1 MQLTIDWMVGSV
13 FARKCF
19 VCIEQ
24 EKQWRAEYVNEL
36 CGLKHQARICPAKG
50 SLSWTTERV
59 LQLVSCIQFA
69 SKLWL
74 GNKTF
79 SSVYGINPKEIQN
92 LISVHFYIC
101 ECESV

>member
-1 MQLTIDWMVGSV
+1 MVGSV
-13 FARKCF
+13 LARKCF

-36 CGLKHQARICPAKG
+36 CRLKYQARICPAKG
-50 SLSWTTERV
+50 SFSWTTDRV
-59 LQLVSCIQFA
+59 LQLVSRIQFA

-101 ECESV
+101 ESESV